1 MLMFTLLVY
10 YGKKVWN
17 GNMHLLF
24 WSHMW
29 FIIWYEGERWI
40 GQVLQK
46 LKDEVE
52 VRCLEKLL
60 PLVENLRTFKLKS
73 VTTFMKK
80 FIEQVWSH
88 HQNSWKVPTNG
99 CIDLVLI
106 LVEKVIPAK
115 SFASHL
121 YNFLGQS
128 IFVVRIIS
136 LLKIMLQKKF
146 FCPLLDI
153 F

>member
-1 MLMFTLLVY
+1 MVKRYETVICICFFDPTCGLSFGMKEKDGLVRY
-10 YGKKVWN
+10 YKNW
-17 GNMHLLF
+17 
-24 WSHMW
+24 
-29 FIIWYEGERWI
+29 R
-40 GQVLQK
+40 
-46 LKDEVE
+46 
-52 VRCLEKLL
+52 VRLRSGAWKSFL

-128 IFVVRIIS
+128 IFVVHIIS
-136 LLKIMLQKKF
+136 LLKIMLQKNF